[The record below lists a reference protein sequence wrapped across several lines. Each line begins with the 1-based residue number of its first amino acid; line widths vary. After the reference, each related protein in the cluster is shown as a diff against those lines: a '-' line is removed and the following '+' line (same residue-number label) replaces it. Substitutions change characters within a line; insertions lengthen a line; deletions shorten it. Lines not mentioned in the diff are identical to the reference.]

1 MSFADDFS
9 QIYHLYRHDEGII
22 ISNTPAS
29 LFRFDDFE
37 YDQYSIED
45 FYFSVPRLWF
55 TVKSRVEIILIF
67 YTSNPP
73 LFLITFKLTQ
83 NSLTLPILVCR
94 SLLLPSQENHEFY
107 HN

>member
-1 MSFADDFS
+1 MMIPESQLTILPFLVIHAFNMSFADDFN

-45 FYFSVPRLWF
+45 FYFSVPRL
-55 TVKSRVEIILIF
+55 
-67 YTSNPP
+67 
-73 LFLITFKLTQ
+73 
-83 NSLTLPILVCR
+83 LVYR
-94 SLLLPSQENHEFY
+94 
-107 HN
+107 